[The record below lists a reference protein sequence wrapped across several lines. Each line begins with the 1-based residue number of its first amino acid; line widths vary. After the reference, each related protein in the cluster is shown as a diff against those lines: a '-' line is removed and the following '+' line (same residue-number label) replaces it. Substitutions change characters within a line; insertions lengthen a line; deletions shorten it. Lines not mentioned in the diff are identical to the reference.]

1 MKQAHKNVDYKLNRT
16 ESSRISLALPA
27 GPRRRQGEPFLP
39 PIQVLK
45 HEDAQLWG
53 GNPAMLGPSASLV
66 IIVYGERHS
75 HALGSKRPFLL
86 SDCRQVTGSGIRKP
100 GPQAPLF
107 PYLSSPYMLYPKA
120 Q

>member
-1 MKQAHKNVDYKLNRT
+1 
-16 ESSRISLALPA
+16 
-27 GPRRRQGEPFLP
+27 
-39 PIQVLK
+39 
-45 HEDAQLWG
+45 
-53 GNPAMLGPSASLV
+53 MLGPSASLV

-107 PYLSSPYMLYPKA
+107 PYLSSPYVLYPNQSSINILRTVHSLIGKSLKGKVPCTRHF
-120 Q
+120 

>member
-1 MKQAHKNVDYKLNRT
+1 
-16 ESSRISLALPA
+16 
-27 GPRRRQGEPFLP
+27 
-39 PIQVLK
+39 
-45 HEDAQLWG
+45 
-53 GNPAMLGPSASLV
+53 MLGTSASPV

-107 PYLSSPYMLYPKA
+107 PYLSSPYMLYPN
-120 Q
+120 QSSINILRTVHSLNGPLRGHPQTCRGRIS